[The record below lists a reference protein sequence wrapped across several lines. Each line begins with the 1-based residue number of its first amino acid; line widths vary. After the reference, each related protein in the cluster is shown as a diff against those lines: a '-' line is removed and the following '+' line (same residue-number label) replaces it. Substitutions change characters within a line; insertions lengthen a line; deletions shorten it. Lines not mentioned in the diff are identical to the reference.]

1 VQRVSDIEKAIDA
14 HAHWAS
20 FIRKA
25 VVERKSSIDL
35 ESIRADNRC
44 EFGKWLHGVQWLE
57 DGPAKEAYW
66 GVRELHAEFHEVSA
80 RVVELAL
87 SGKIVKAYTL
97 LYGEYLT
104 MSGRLVIAM
113 RTWQSALLKEI
124 LSRGDNGRNGR
135 Q

>member
-1 VQRVSDIEKAIDA
+1 MQRVSDIEKAIDA
-14 HAHWAS
+14 HAHWVS

-25 VVERKSSIDL
+25 VVERKLGVDL

-44 EFGKWLHGVQWLE
+44 EFGKWLHGAQWLE
-57 DGPAKEAYW
+57 DGPVKEAYW
-66 GVRELHAEFHEVSA
+66 AVRELHAEFHKVSA

-87 SGKIVKAYTL
+87 SGKIFHAYTL

-113 RTWQSALLKEI
+113 RVWQSALLKEI
-124 LSRGDNGRNGR
+124 LSRSDDGR